1 MHIVLA
7 SDLHLCAS
15 RPEKLARFEA
25 LTRYCAASADA
36 LYLLGDVFEYWLG
49 DDDDTPPHDTAI
61 RALARLTGSG
71 TPVYVMRGNRDFL
84 LGERFADASGC
95 TLLDDPCIVELCG
108 ARVLLMHGDLLCT
121 LDVDYQALRRTVNDP
136 SWQQMVLAKPL
147 AERRS
152 LAERM
157 RYSSDA
163 AKQAK
168 PEAIMDVEPATV
180 ERYLREAG
188 VSQLIHGHTHRP
200 GVHRLTVDG
209 VPAVRTV
216 LGDWYRDCEVLS
228 CTPDGARLMPVEQLL
243 GAEAATA

>member
-1 MHIVLA
+1 MHTVLA

-15 RPEKLARFEA
+15 RPEKFALFEA
-25 LTRYCAASADA
+25 LTRHCAAHADA

-49 DDDDTPPHDTAI
+49 DDDDTPPHDAAL
-61 RALARLTGSG
+61 RALAELTAAG

-84 LGERFADASGC
+84 LGERFAAATGC
-95 TLLDDPCIVELCG
+95 TLLADPCVVELCG
-108 ARVLLMHGDLLCT
+108 EPALLMHGDLLCT
-121 LDVDYQALRRTVNDP
+121 LDVDYQALRRMVHDP

-168 PEAIMDVEPATV
+168 PETIMDVEPATV
-180 ERYLREAG
+180 ERYLREHDVARL
-188 VSQLIHGHTHRP
+188 VHGHTHRP
-200 GVHRLTVDG
+200 GLHRMTVDG
-209 VPAVRTV
+209 RPAERIV
-216 LGDWYRDCEVLS
+216 LGDWYRDCEVLCCS
-228 CTPDGARLMPVEQLL
+228 DEGLRLMPVEELL
-243 GAEAATA
+243 RTAATRP